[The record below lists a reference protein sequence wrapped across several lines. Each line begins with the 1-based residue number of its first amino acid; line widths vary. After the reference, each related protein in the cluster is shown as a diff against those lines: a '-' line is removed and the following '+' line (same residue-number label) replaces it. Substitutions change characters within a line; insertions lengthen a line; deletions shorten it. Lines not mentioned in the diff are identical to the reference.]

1 MTNEVKLKIA
11 FQEARIGM
19 VKHLV
24 KSIRASL
31 IRNNRMLQTTQ
42 KAIQDYGELLD
53 QLERELVVLNGE
65 LSVIKAERKESE
77 VLWIN

>member
-77 VLWIN
+77 VL